1 MCFLISFNMIYCE
14 SQRSGELPKEKL
26 KGCWAELEERAHKGT
41 RLTEFSLHCHL
52 EPCLLAYVHQASL
65 NCLAP
70 ELYLLCPMCTPLNC
84 LVQLYLTCTHSRSQ
98 PRLFAIRCPSYS
110 HFGNFNLSTVTLVL
124 FIWIWQKWNHLPHFV
139 ETSLILFQ
147 SWQECTTTTTSQRW

>member
-1 MCFLISFNMIYCE
+1 MKAKEVGIAKGKVERLLGWIRGE
-14 SQRSGELPKEKL
+14 STQGDAVDWILLALPPWTL
-26 KGCWAELEERAHKGT
+26 PT
-41 RLTEFSLHCHL
+41 
-52 EPCLLAYVHQASL
+52 CLLAYLHQASL

-147 SWQECTTTTTSQRW
+147 SWQECRTTTTSQRW